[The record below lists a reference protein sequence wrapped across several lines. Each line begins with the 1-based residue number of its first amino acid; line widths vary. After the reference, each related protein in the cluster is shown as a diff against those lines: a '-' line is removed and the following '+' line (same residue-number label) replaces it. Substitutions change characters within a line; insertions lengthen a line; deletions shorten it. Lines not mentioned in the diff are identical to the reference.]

1 MTAWTTITNALVAVG
16 AKPFATTMQALRD
29 NPLAMFEGASGAPRL
44 WLPALER
51 LTVGTSI
58 RLRDDTVYALGG
70 AVVTFTTIFSVK
82 VMQPGAFT
90 MAWEMRRIAN
100 QTMEARVMVRRARTD
115 TQEGA
120 TQSTISTTFV
130 AFTQDVNVQPG
141 DLVSLQVRMTVSS
154 SGGEA
159 RNRRVQVD
167 PAVYFWPTQDTF
179 GEVEGNPTITSP

>member
-1 MTAWTTITNALVAVG
+1 M
-16 AKPFATTMQALRD
+16 FA
-29 NPLAMFEGASGAPRL
+29 GASGAPRL

-70 AVVTFTTIFSVK
+70 AITTFTTIFSVK

-100 QTMEARVMVRRARTD
+100 QTMEARILRRRAGTN
-115 TQEGA
+115 TVAGITE
-120 TQSTISTTFV
+120 STISTTFV
-130 AFTQDVNVQPG
+130 DFTQDVDVQPG
-141 DLVSLQVRMTVSS
+141 DFVSLQVRMTASS

-159 RNRRVQVD
+159 RNKRVQVD
-167 PAVYFWPTQDTF
+167 PATYLWPTQDAF